1 MKNNRRK
8 FIKQAGLA
16 SLSAAAL
23 TSVAACANKD
33 SNTETISP
41 ETKLKPDQELDPT
54 VKKRLGPHG
63 NGLPITMAGYP
74 YDRVRGIMDG
84 SVHIEGCSTI
94 FESTSIGPLNNHA
107 FFGPQTR
114 DVTEIGL
121 IPYILA
127 YANDEFRDY
136 TLIPIPLLR
145 LYRHKS
151 IYVRTDRGIKTP
163 ADLRGKK
170 VATVGY
176 SSSGLTHVRGI
187 LQEQYGVKPNE
198 IEWISVQKD
207 SGANL
212 TGGVSNW
219 EKVRPEGVSITDAPE
234 DEDESTLLISGQVDA
249 ILHPAEPKVYQD
261 RNPIV
266 ARLFKDHRTVEKEL
280 YKETGMFPIMHNV
293 AIKKTTLKENPW
305 LAKAVFQAY
314 SKAKFEDYNYKR
326 NLGWVMDSLP
336 WYGQEF
342 NETVELMGNN
352 FYPYGLEASR
362 ASYEAAFR
370 YTYDQGL
377 SKRLV
382 SLEEMFD
389 ESTLEFKED
398 FSI

>member
-1 MKNNRRK
+1 MKNSRRN
-8 FIKQAGLA
+8 FLKQAGIA
-16 SLSAAAL
+16 GL
-23 TSVAACANKD
+23 TATAIGPLAACSNVDEKTKIASANPK
-33 SNTETISP
+33 ST
-41 ETKLKPDQELDPT
+41 DPT
-54 VKKRLGPHG
+54 VYKVTGPHG
-63 NGLPITMAGYP
+63 EGLPITMAGYE
-74 YDRVRGIMDG
+74 YNRIKGLIDG
-84 SVHIEGCSTI
+84 SVNIKGCSTT

-114 DVTEIGL
+114 EVTEIGL

-127 YANDEFRDY
+127 YTNDEFRDY
-136 TLIPIPLLR
+136 TLIPVPLLR

-151 IYVRTDRGIKTP
+151 IYVRTDRGINEP

-176 SSSGLTHVRGI
+176 SSSGLTHVRGV
-187 LQEQYGVKPNE
+187 LEEQYGVKPNE
-198 IEWISVQKD
+198 IEWIAVQKD

-212 TGGVSNW
+212 TGGVSAW

-234 DEDESTLLISGQVDA
+234 GEDESTLLISGQVDA

-266 ARLFKDHRTVEKEL
+266 SRLFSDHRTVEKEF
-280 YKETGMFPIMHNV
+280 YKQTGMFPIMHNV
-293 AIKKTTLKENPW
+293 AIRKKTLKENPW
-305 LAKAVFQAY
+305 LAKAVFDAY
-314 SKAKFEDYNYKR
+314 SEAKFNDYNYMRKM
-326 NLGWVMDSLP
+326 GWVIDSLP

-342 NETVELMGNN
+342 NETRELMGEN
-352 FYPYGLEASR
+352 FYPYGLQASK

-370 YTYDQGL
+370 YTYEQGL

-389 ESTLEFKED
+389 ETTLDLAENYKMK
-398 FSI
+398 